1 VELESVYGLLHREVP
16 SGIVAIVHRVNGF
29 AGSGQGHLISGEDEF
44 SQRWV
49 LTGREGRGGKERA
62 GKSIKGREKSGEK
75 SD

>member
-49 LTGREGRGGKERA
+49 LTGGER
-62 GKSIKGREKSGEK
+62 KGREERRGQEGE
-75 SD
+75 

>member
-49 LTGREGRGGKERA
+49 LNGKGREGRKGEGRKEY
-62 GKSIKGREKSGEK
+62 KREREVRRKE
-75 SD
+75 